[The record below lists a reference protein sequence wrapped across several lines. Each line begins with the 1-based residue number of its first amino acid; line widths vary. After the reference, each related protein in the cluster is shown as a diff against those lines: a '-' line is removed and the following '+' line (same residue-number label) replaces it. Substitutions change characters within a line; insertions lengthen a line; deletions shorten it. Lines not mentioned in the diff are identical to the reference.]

1 MKKGFK
7 SLRIPKK
14 FAILMGMKK
23 TLFVFSIAFILNLIW
38 ENLHSLLYDNYM
50 GGEITQFIL
59 LRATLAD
66 AIMITLV
73 ALPFLF
79 FSSLKKQS
87 WVMIPALF
95 LISIFI
101 EYYALKTGRWA
112 YNSLMPLVPFLSVG
126 LSPAIQLGLLGYISF
141 KTEERVLQ

>member
-1 MKKGFK
+1 
-7 SLRIPKK
+7 
-14 FAILMGMKK
+14 MKK

>member
-1 MKKGFK
+1 
-7 SLRIPKK
+7 
-14 FAILMGMKK
+14 MGMKK